1 MQYVFLQI
9 LWELRMTG
17 IECSLKVSISCLTTI
32 FLPLFLHENK
42 HVEKGIRVRKQ
53 CTRKEGK
60 TGELERFVKNH
71 AHVVFVLARLF
82 SLICILYWKFAT
94 MLQEIHQTRDRPQRQ
109 SSAPSNR
116 NLEVELIIPRN
127 TGRSYDHNISF
138 SVT

>member
-17 IECSLKVSISCLTTI
+17 IECSLKVSISWTI

-53 CTRKEGK
+53 CARKEGK

-71 AHVVFVLARLF
+71 AHVVFVFARLF
-82 SLICILYWKFAT
+82 SLTCILYWKFAT

-109 SSAPSNR
+109 SPAPPNR
-116 NLEVELIIPRN
+116 NLEVELIPRN